1 MKVKDLMRINV
12 TTLHVNDMLNV
23 AEDIM
28 EMGRIRHLPVVDA
41 KNRVV
46 GMLTQRDLYK
56 AAISS
61 VLAFDRTKEHEWL
74 GKIRVSEVMTQE
86 VISVSAEAGVAEAI
100 EKMVSAKIGCLPVTD
115 AEGKLSGLITET
127 DCLRCLH
134 DLLKMGTFK
143 EMLS

>member
-12 TTLHVNDMLNV
+12 TTLHFNDMLNI

-61 VLAFDRTKEHEWL
+61 VLAFDHTKEREWL
-74 GKIRVSEVMTQE
+74 GKIRVSDVMTQE
-86 VISVSAEAGVAEAI
+86 VISVSAEAGVAEAV
-100 EKMVSAKIGCLPVTD
+100 EKMISAKIGCLPVTD
-115 AEGKLSGLITET
+115 AEGKL
-127 DCLRCLH
+127 
-134 DLLKMGTFK
+134 
-143 EMLS
+143 